1 MSSSKLFTLYL
12 SLLTLLLVG
21 CHSAPKD
28 VTEKDQLP
36 QIWPDYVG
44 VTIPV
49 GIAPLNFSMADDE
62 VTTIDVEVRGSKG
75 GSLHANGDY
84 ADFDIDEWHR
94 LLEANK
100 GGQLTLTVCAEKNGQ
115 WTRYRGFQMM
125 VSTEPLDEWGIT
137 YRRIPPSYEIY
148 SKMGLYQRC
157 LSTFDE
163 TPLIENTQIP
173 DQCINCHTPNR
184 TNPDQFVFHVRG
196 SHGATVISR
205 NGRTEVLIANND
217 SLGGSMVYPYWHPD
231 GRYCAFSTNKTSQ
244 MFHAS
249 GAKRI
254 EVYDNSS
261 DVFVYD
267 TETHTILKDTLTM
280 KLLWAENSPAFSPD
294 GHWLYFTTALRQFY
308 PTDYDK
314 ERYSLWSRLIPSSIL
329 LSQARALRGPVP
341 LTTDATSCTPRLTLA
356 ISRYGIPRLTC
367 GYST

>member
-115 WTRYRGFQMM
+115 WTRYRHYLPSHPTQLRDIQQNGALSALSIHF
-125 VSTEPLDEWGIT
+125 
-137 YRRIPPSYEIY
+137 RR
-148 SKMGLYQRC
+148 
-157 LSTFDE
+157 
-163 TPLIENTQIP
+163 NTSDREYP
-173 DQCINCHTPNR
+173 D
-184 TNPDQFVFHVRG
+184 
-196 SHGATVISR
+196 SR
-205 NGRTEVLIANND
+205 PVHQL
-217 SLGGSMVYPYWHPD
+217 PYTQPHQ
-231 GRYCAFSTNKTSQ
+231 S
-244 MFHAS
+244 
-249 GAKRI
+249 
-254 EVYDNSS
+254 
-261 DVFVYD
+261 
-267 TETHTILKDTLTM
+267 
-280 KLLWAENSPAFSPD
+280 
-294 GHWLYFTTALRQFY
+294 
-308 PTDYDK
+308 
-314 ERYSLWSRLIPSSIL
+314 
-329 LSQARALRGPVP
+329 
-341 LTTDATSCTPRLTLA
+341 
-356 ISRYGIPRLTC
+356 
-367 GYST
+367 

>member
-231 GRYCAFSTNKTSQ
+231 GGISLL
-244 MFHAS
+244 AS
-249 GAKRI
+249 RWPLLRLLH
-254 EVYDNSS
+254 EQ
-261 DVFVYD
+261 DVADVPCVRCKAY
-267 TETHTILKDTLTM
+267 
-280 KLLWAENSPAFSPD
+280 
-294 GHWLYFTTALRQFY
+294 
-308 PTDYDK
+308 
-314 ERYSLWSRLIPSSIL
+314 
-329 LSQARALRGPVP
+329 RGV
-341 LTTDATSCTPRLTLA
+341 
-356 ISRYGIPRLTC
+356 
-367 GYST
+367 

>member
-21 CHSAPKD
+21 CHSLPKD
-28 VTEKDQLP
+28 VTEKNQLP

-184 TNPDQFVFHVRG
+184 TNPD
-196 SHGATVISR
+196 
-205 NGRTEVLIANND
+205 
-217 SLGGSMVYPYWHPD
+217 
-231 GRYCAFSTNKTSQ
+231 
-244 MFHAS
+244 
-249 GAKRI
+249 
-254 EVYDNSS
+254 
-261 DVFVYD
+261 
-267 TETHTILKDTLTM
+267 
-280 KLLWAENSPAFSPD
+280 
-294 GHWLYFTTALRQFY
+294 
-308 PTDYDK
+308 
-314 ERYSLWSRLIPSSIL
+314 
-329 LSQARALRGPVP
+329 
-341 LTTDATSCTPRLTLA
+341 
-356 ISRYGIPRLTC
+356 
-367 GYST
+367 

>member
-125 VSTEPLDEWGIT
+125 VSTEPLDEWGPQTESLHNWSTGSRWFLFTSRRDDGLYTRIYFSCLDENGKAT
-137 YRRIPPSYEIY
+137 KPFLLPQHNPKQYYRRLLYSYN
-148 SKMGLYQRC
+148 
-157 LSTFDE
+157 
-163 TPLIENTQIP
+163 TP
-173 DQCINCHTPNR
+173 D
-184 TNPDQFVFHVRG
+184 F
-196 SHGATVISR
+196 ATRPLDLDSR
-205 NGRTEVLIANND
+205 DMSR
-217 SLGGSMVYPYWHPD
+217 
-231 GRYCAFSTNKTSQ
+231 
-244 MFHAS
+244 
-249 GAKRI
+249 RI
-254 EVYDNSS
+254 ES
-261 DVFVYD
+261 
-267 TETHTILKDTLTM
+267 E
-280 KLLWAENSPAFSPD
+280 
-294 GHWLYFTTALRQFY
+294 
-308 PTDYDK
+308 
-314 ERYSLWSRLIPSSIL
+314 ER
-329 LSQARALRGPVP
+329 V
-341 LTTDATSCTPRLTLA
+341 
-356 ISRYGIPRLTC
+356 
-367 GYST
+367 STK